1 VSGRDL
7 GHPLQLGVEL
17 VGSAADPGAPA
28 RLARRAEELGLDLVV
43 VGDGVGVG
51 DGAGVVAGAGAGAG
65 AGVGAGT
72 GVGDGVGVGD
82 GAGTREGAGAPDG
95 GDALDAWTVLATVA
109 GATERVEVA
118 TRGMRL
124 DDRPP
129 AVLARAVASLDHLAG
144 GRVTPGLAPGADGA
158 DPDDALDALAEG
170 VDVLRGM
177 WAAAEP
183 GPLVHE
189 GRHHRVAGAQRG
201 PAPAHNLALW
211 LDAGPAEVAD
221 GARTLAARVADGWWL
236 PVPAGAGSHLDTV
249 LSEQAALDAALAAAG
264 RDPREVRRGLV
275 LDAGSLGLGA
285 GADGS
290 VPGGGVPGAG
300 VADALA
306 ALVLDAGVGTLVL
319 AVADEPALGA
329 FAEVAG
335 TVRDRVA
342 AARTAGGTRV
352 GTLRSAAVRAARA
365 PGIDYDAVP
374 AALVGTAVEPGDAG
388 YAAVRSTYM
397 RGGRPGLVLR
407 PGTTAEVVEALAYA
421 RAQDV
426 PLAIRSGGHGISGRS
441 TNEGGIVL
449 DLSRMHA
456 IEVLDVAARRV
467 RVQPG
472 ARWGEVAAALH
483 PYGWALTSG
492 DYGGVGVGGLATA
505 GGIGFLVREHGLT
518 LDHLR
523 AAEVVLADGSVV
535 RASDDENPDLFWG
548 VRGAGANLGVVTS
561 FEFEV
566 DEVGDVGFA
575 QLVFDASDT
584 EQFLVDYGATL
595 EAAPRD
601 TTAFLIMGPPRGG
614 VVAAQVMAMVDS
626 DDPDTIIER
635 LNPFARIAP
644 LLQQQ
649 VQVVPYPAVVSVPQ
663 RHTSDGEPVTRSGMA
678 EHLTPELAADA
689 ARLVRS
695 GATPFFQIRAAGG
708 AVHDVPADATAYA
721 HRSAN
726 FSIVAMGSSR
736 RRIDAIWDAMAHHFD
751 GTYLSFE
758 TDPRPE
764 RLADVYPGATLE
776 RLRELK
782 RRYDPEDV
790 FRHNYSVAEPPAVVL

>member
-1 VSGRDL
+1 MSGADL

-17 VGSAADPGAPA
+17 PVSAADPGAA
-28 RLARRAEELGLDLVV
+28 VRLARRAEELGLDLVV
-43 VGDGVGVG
+43 VADAA
-51 DGAGVVAGAGAGAG
+51 D
-65 AGVGAGT
+65 
-72 GVGDGVGVGD
+72 
-82 GAGTREGAGAPDG
+82 DG
-95 GDALDAWTVLATVA
+95 GATGAIDGGGALEAWTVLAAVA
-109 GATERVEVA
+109 GATEQVEVA
-118 TRGMRL
+118 TRGLRL
-124 DDRPP
+124 DGRPP

-144 GRVTPGLAPGADGA
+144 GRVTPGLAAGTDGD
-158 DPDDALDALAEG
+158 DPDDALDALAEA

-177 WAAAEP
+177 WAEAEP
-183 GPLVHE
+183 GPLVLE
-189 GRHHRVAGAQRG
+189 GRHHRVLGAPRG
-201 PAPAHNLALW
+201 PSPAHNLALW
-211 LDAGPAEVAD
+211 LGGTLGSADAAA

-236 PVPAGAGSHLDTV
+236 GAHDPDGAGARLDAV
-249 LSEQAALDAALAAAG
+249 LREQAALDAALTAAG

-275 LDAGSLGLGA
+275 LDAGSTGLGGREA
-285 GADGS
+285 AA
-290 VPGGGVPGAG
+290 PG
-300 VADALA
+300 VAVVDDLA

-319 AVADEPALGA
+319 SGADEPALLS
-329 FAEVAG
+329 FAVVAAA
-335 TVRDRVA
+335 VRDRVA
-342 AARTAGGTRV
+342 AARAARGTRV
-352 GTLRSAAVRAARA
+352 GTVRSAAVRAARA
-365 PGIDYDAVP
+365 PGIDYDAIP
-374 AALVGTAVEPGDAG
+374 GALVGTAVEPGDAG
-388 YAAVRSTYM
+388 YAAVRSTYL

-407 PGTTAEVVEALAYA
+407 PGDTAEVVDALAYA

-441 TNEGGIVL
+441 TNDGGIVL
-449 DLSRMHA
+449 DLSRMAA
-456 IEVLDVAARRV
+456 IEVLDVATRRV
-467 RVQPG
+467 RIQPG

-535 RASDDENPDLFWG
+535 RVSADENADLFWG
-548 VRGAGANLGVVTS
+548 VRGAGANLGIVTS

-614 VVAAQVMAMVDS
+614 IVAAQVMAMVDS
-626 DDPDTIIER
+626 DDPETIIER

-663 RHTSDGEPVTRSGMA
+663 RHTSEGEPVTRSGMA

-736 RRIDAIWDAMAHHFD
+736 RRIDAIWDAMAHHFH

-764 RLADVYPGATLE
+764 RLADVYPGPTLE

>member
-1 VSGRDL
+1 VSGADL

-17 VGSAADPGAPA
+17 APSAADPGAA
-28 RLARRAEELGLDLVV
+28 VRLARRAEQLGLDLVV
-43 VGDGVGVG
+43 VADTA
-51 DGAGVVAGAGAGAG
+51 D
-65 AGVGAGT
+65 
-72 GVGDGVGVGD
+72 
-82 GAGTREGAGAPDG
+82 DG
-95 GDALDAWTVLATVA
+95 GTLDAWTVLGAVA
-109 GATERVEVA
+109 GATERIGLA
-118 TRGMRL
+118 TRGLRL
-124 DDRPP
+124 DGRAP

-144 GRVTPGLAPGADGA
+144 GRVTPGLAPGTDGA
-158 DPDDALDALAEG
+158 DPDEALDALAEG
-170 VDVLRGM
+170 VEVLRGM

-189 GRHHRVAGAQRG
+189 GRHHRVPGAQRG
-201 PAPAHNLALW
+201 PAPAHDLALW
-211 LDAGPAEVAD
+211 LGGMSGPAPAAPAHEGADAG
-221 GARTLAARVADGWWL
+221 ARALAARVADGWWL
-236 PVPAGAGSHLDTV
+236 ATPAGADDPEGDGRRQDAV
-249 LSEQAALDAALAAAG
+249 LREQAALGAALTAVG

-275 LDAGSLGLGA
+275 LDATSGLGA
-285 GADGS
+285 RAA
-290 VPGGGVPGAG
+290 GGTAPPG
-300 VADALA
+300 VAVVDDLA

-319 AVADEPALGA
+319 GGGDETALASFAGVAAAVRE
-329 FAEVAG
+329 
-335 TVRDRVA
+335 RVA
-342 AARTAGGTRV
+342 AVRADRGTRV
-352 GTLRSAAVRAARA
+352 GAVRSAAVRAARA
-365 PGIDYDAVP
+365 PGIDYDGIP
-374 AALVGTAVEPGDAG
+374 PALVGTAVEPGDAG

-407 PGTTAEVVEALAYA
+407 PGDTAEVVEALAYA
-421 RAQDV
+421 REQDV
-426 PLAIRSGGHGISGRS
+426 PLAVRSGGHGISGRS
-441 TNEGGIVL
+441 TNDGGIVL
-449 DLSRMHA
+449 DLSRMAA
-456 IEVLDVAARRV
+456 IEVLDVPTRRV

-523 AAEVVLADGSVV
+523 AAEVVLADGTVV
-535 RASDDENPDLFWG
+535 RASEDENADLFWG
-548 VRGAGANLGVVTS
+548 VRGAGANLGIVTS

-584 EQFLVDYGATL
+584 EQFLVDYGATV

-601 TTAFLIMGPPRGG
+601 TTAFLIMGPPRNGM
-614 VVAAQVMAMVDS
+614 VAAQVMAMVDS
-626 DDPDTIIER
+626 DDPETIIER

-663 RHTSDGEPVTRSGMA
+663 RHTSEGEPVTRSGMA

-736 RRIDAIWDAMAHHFD
+736 RRIDAIWDAMAHHFH

-776 RLRELK
+776 RVRELK

>member
-1 VSGRDL
+1 MSGADL

-17 VGSAADPGAPA
+17 APSAADPGAPG

-43 VGDGVGVG
+43 VPD
-51 DGAGVVAGAGAGAG
+51 
-65 AGVGAGT
+65 
-72 GVGDGVGVGD
+72 
-82 GAGTREGAGAPDG
+82 GAGAPE
-95 GDALDAWTVLATVA
+95 GDALDAWTVLASVA
-109 GATERVEVA
+109 GATERIDVA
-118 TRGMRL
+118 TRGLRL

-144 GRVTPGLAPGADGA
+144 GRVTPGLAPGSDGA
-158 DPDDALDALAEG
+158 DADDALDALAEG

-211 LDAGPAEVAD
+211 LGAVPGAVDA

-236 PVPAGAGSHLDTV
+236 PVPAGAAAHVDAV
-249 LSEQAALDAALAAAG
+249 LGEQAALDAALAAAG

-275 LDAGSLGLGA
+275 LDAGSLGLGS
-285 GADGS
+285 GADG
-290 VPGGGVPGAG
+290 PAPAAGVPGAG
-300 VADALA
+300 PDADVADALA
-306 ALVLDAGVGTLVL
+306 ALVLQAGVGTLVL
-319 AVADEPALGA
+319 GVADEAALEA
-329 FAEVAG
+329 FVAVAA

-342 AARTAGGTRV
+342 AARASRGTRV

-365 PGIDYDAVP
+365 AGIDYDAIP

-407 PGTTAEVVEALAYA
+407 PGGTAEVVEALAYA

-449 DLSRMHA
+449 DLSRMTA
-456 IEVLDVAARRV
+456 IEVLDVATRRV
-467 RVQPG
+467 RIEPG

-535 RASDDENPDLFWG
+535 RASADENPDLFWG

-751 GTYLSFE
+751 GAYLSFE

>member
-1 VSGRDL
+1 MDL

-17 VGSAADPGAPA
+17 PLGADDPGAAA
-28 RLARRAEELGLDLVV
+28 RLAARAEDLGLDLVV
-43 VGDGVGVG
+43 VTDPGADGEPG
-51 DGAGVVAGAGAGAG
+51 
-65 AGVGAGT
+65 
-72 GVGDGVGVGD
+72 
-82 GAGTREGAGAPDG
+82 
-95 GDALDAWTVLATVA
+95 LDAWTALAAVA
-109 GATERVEVA
+109 GRTERVDLA
-118 TRGMRL
+118 ARGLTL

-144 GRVTPGLAPGADGA
+144 GRVTPGLAAGAGADR
-158 DPDDALDALAEG
+158 DEALDALAEG

-177 WAAAEP
+177 WDAADP
-183 GPLVHE
+183 GPLALE
-189 GRHHRVAGAQRG
+189 GRHHRVVGAQRG
-201 PAPAHNLALW
+201 PAPAHTLALW
-211 LDAGPAEVAD
+211 LGDGRTPAD
-221 GARTLAARVADGWWL
+221 TGARVLAARVADGWWL
-236 PVPAGAGSHLDTV
+236 PVADDATPERLAAV
-249 LSEQAALDAALAAAG
+249 RREQAALDADLAAAG

-275 LDAGSLGLGA
+275 LDAG
-285 GADGS
+285 
-290 VPGGGVPGAG
+290 
-300 VADALA
+300 
-306 ALVLDAGVGTLVL
+306 VGTLVL
-319 AVADEPALGA
+319 SAADEDALAA
-329 FAEVAG
+329 FAEVAAA
-335 TVRDRVA
+335 VRDRVA
-342 AARTAGGTRV
+342 AGRAARGTRV
-352 GTLRSAAVRAARA
+352 GTVRSAAVRAARA

-407 PGTTAEVVEALAYA
+407 PGSTAEVVEALAYA

-441 TNEGGIVL
+441 TNEGGVVL
-449 DLSRMHA
+449 DLSRMTA
-456 IEVLDVAARRV
+456 IEVLDVATRRV
-467 RVQPG
+467 RIQPG

-505 GGIGFLVREHGLT
+505 GGIGFLVRAHGLT

-635 LNPFARIAP
+635 LTPFARIAP

-751 GTYLSFE
+751 GAYLSFE
-758 TDPRPE
+758 TDRRPE

-776 RLRELK
+776 RLRGLK

-790 FRHNYSVAEPPAVVL
+790 FRHNYSVAEPPAVVV

>member
-1 VSGRDL
+1 MDL
-7 GHPLQLGVEL
+7 GHPLQLGVQL
-17 VGSAADPGAPA
+17 TPSAADPGAAA
-28 RLARRAEELGLDLVV
+28 RLARRAEDLGLDLVV
-43 VGDGVGVG
+43 VADPG
-51 DGAGVVAGAGAGAG
+51 DGA
-65 AGVGAGT
+65 
-72 GVGDGVGVGD
+72 DG
-82 GAGTREGAGAPDG
+82 
-95 GDALDAWTVLATVA
+95 LDAWTVAGSVA
-109 GATERVEVA
+109 GATRRIALA
-118 TRGMRL
+118 TRGLRL

-129 AVLARAVASLDHLAG
+129 AVLARAVASLDLLAG
-144 GRVTPGLAPGADGA
+144 GRVTLGLAADPGDGA
-158 DPDDALDALAEG
+158 ATADDALDALAEG

-189 GRHHRVAGAQRG
+189 GRHHRVPGAQRG
-201 PAPAHNLALW
+201 PAPAHDLALW
-211 LDAGPAEVAD
+211 LDGSAGSADD

-236 PVPAGAGSHLDTV
+236 PASVGSAAADV
-249 LSEQAALDAALAAAG
+249 VRGEQAALDAALVAAG

-275 LDAGSLGLGA
+275 LGGADLDGSAGSA
-285 GADGS
+285 A
-290 VPGGGVPGAG
+290 V
-300 VADALA
+300 DALA
-306 ALVLDAGVGTLVL
+306 ALVLDGGVGTLVL
-319 AVADEPALGA
+319 AGADAAALEA
-329 FAEVAG
+329 FATDVVPA
-335 TVRDRVA
+335 VRDRVA
-342 AARTAGGTRV
+342 AERAARGTRV
-352 GTLRSAAVRAARA
+352 GTVRRAAVRAARV
-365 PGIDYDAVP
+365 PGLDYDAVP
-374 AALVGTAVEPGDAG
+374 ASLAGTAVEPGDAG

-407 PGTTAEVVEALAYA
+407 PGSTAEVVEALAYA

-426 PLAIRSGGHGISGRS
+426 PLAVRSGGHGISGRS
-441 TNEGGIVL
+441 TNVGGIVL

-456 IEVLDVAARRV
+456 IEVLDVATRRV
-467 RVQPG
+467 RIEPG

-535 RASDDENPDLFWG
+535 RTSDDEHPDLFWG
-548 VRGAGANLGVVTS
+548 VRGAGANLGIVTS

-649 VQVVPYPAVVSVPQ
+649 VQVVPYPAVVSLPQ
-663 RHTSDGEPVTRSGMA
+663 PHTSEGEPVTRSGMA

-726 FSIVAMGSSR
+726 FSIVAMGSGR

-751 GTYLSFE
+751 GAYLSFE

-764 RLADVYPGATLE
+764 RLGDVYPGATLG
-776 RLRELK
+776 RLRGLK